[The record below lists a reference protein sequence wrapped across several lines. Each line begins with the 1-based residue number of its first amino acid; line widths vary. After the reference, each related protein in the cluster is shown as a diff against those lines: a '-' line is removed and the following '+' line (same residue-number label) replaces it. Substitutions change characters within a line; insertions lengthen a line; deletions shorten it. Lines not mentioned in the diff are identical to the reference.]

1 MKAYPSE
8 DRKGLSV
15 RPPKPVVVGM
25 EKVSMKGPDASL
37 RVGAKSSA
45 PSESPSGMS
54 SPSER
59 CGPVRQIRQML
70 HGTPAGKAWRH
81 ARRTSRS
88 IIGAIDQSVRRTPE
102 TVGGYAAERI
112 RFLAAR
118 NPEQALWLARRS
130 RRLAPRSRFFAEAEA
145 LLTARCRSWE
155 AAAPNFERAA
165 DLSGLSASALLHP
178 DRLSPPVLL
187 AAPAPDRAL
196 RLGEAAARIV
206 VYTTLVGKGQR
217 LPQRLSNLE
226 GVRFLC
232 FTDQDVT
239 APGWEI
245 VPLPAREGG
254 PVEAAAFCKICPHE
268 ALGSVAPEAE
278 ASLFVAADMLMIGN
292 LETLL
297 TRWLLH
303 EAFVVWRHARCIDW
317 HDLAEQHLIK
327 EPRNDGKVIAQAV
340 AFERVGIPNGRGAC
354 DTRVLWRRH
363 GQPEIVA
370 AMDGW
375 WRAFAEAPGADDLAL
390 YRLLNGPEAPVNAP
404 PSILP
409 AILGSSEDNLFF
421 AAVPSPR
428 DPAARRASRLPSQRR
443 IPIAFLYEPSYAGF
457 AATVLRGEQ
466 LSAMLGRRLSDIYDV
481 IYTSDARDLRDH
493 VVILNKWSLWV
504 RKPAELA
511 ALRARNIAVIA
522 GWDDGQPD
530 AAKVA
535 AVDGQMVLSIRQTV
549 EMSHRFPKVPTFFVS
564 IRPNDRIPAIT
575 PPMDRLRTGYFGE
588 LINTIRPESLACMVE
603 LNGINS
609 TRATTSWI
617 DALHHYNAH
626 WIVRRRHAFDGYK
639 PFLKGFVAARCGS
652 VVIADRND
660 GDVAYYLGDDYPF
673 YVRSLDPAQLELDM
687 VEFTQA
693 FGGPEWRKAQ
703 EIMAQVA
710 ERCADERICSE
721 FRTMIDEII
730 G

>member
-1 MKAYPSE
+1 
-8 DRKGLSV
+8 
-15 RPPKPVVVGM
+15 
-25 EKVSMKGPDASL
+25 
-37 RVGAKSSA
+37 
-45 PSESPSGMS
+45 MS

-59 CGPVRQIRQML
+59 GGPVRQIRQML

-88 IIGAIDQSVRRTPE
+88 IIGALDQSVRRTPK
-102 TVGGYAAERI
+102 TVGGYAAKRI

-130 RRLAPRSRFFAEAEA
+130 SRLAPHSRFFAEAEA

-155 AAAPNFERAA
+155 AAAPNFERAT
-165 DLSGLSASALLHP
+165 DLSGISASALLHP
-178 DRLSPPVLL
+178 DRPSPPVLL

-196 RLGEAAARIV
+196 RLGQAAARIV
-206 VYTTLVGKGQR
+206 VYTTLVGKGQL
-217 LPQRLSNLE
+217 LPQRLANLE
-226 GVRFLC
+226 SVRFLC

-239 APGWEI
+239 TPGWEI
-245 VPLPAREGG
+245 MPLPAREGG
-254 PVEAAAFCKICPHE
+254 PAEAAAFCKICPHE
-268 ALGSVAPEAE
+268 ALYSVAPEAE

-303 EAFVVWRHARCIDW
+303 EDFVAWRHPRCIDW
-317 HDLAEQHLIK
+317 HDLAEQHLIE
-327 EPRNDGKVIAQAV
+327 EPRRNTGRVLAQAID
-340 AFERVGIPNGRGAC
+340 FERVGIPHSRGAC

-363 GQPEIVA
+363 GRPEIVA
-370 AMDGW
+370 AMERW
-375 WRAFAEAPGADDLAL
+375 WRTFAETPGADDLAL
-390 YRLLNGPEAPVNAP
+390 YCLLNGPEAPANASP
-404 PSILP
+404 RILP
-409 AILGSSEDNLFF
+409 AIFGSSEDNLFF

-428 DPAARRASRLPSQRR
+428 EPVVRRVSRLPSQKR
-443 IPIAFLYEPSYAGF
+443 IPIAFVYEPSHAGF

-466 LSAMLGRRLSDIYDV
+466 LSAMLGRQLSDIYDV
-481 IYTSDARDLRDH
+481 IYTSDTRDLQDH
-493 VVILNKWSLWV
+493 VVVLNKWSLWV
-504 RKPAELA
+504 RKPAEIA

-535 AVDGQMVLSIRQTV
+535 VVDAQMVLSIRQTV
-549 EMSHRFPKVPTFFVS
+549 DLSRRFPKVPTFFVS
-564 IRPNDRIPAIT
+564 IRPNDSIPAIA

-588 LINTIRPESLACMVE
+588 LINTIRPESLAHMVE
-603 LNGINS
+603 LNGIDS
-609 TRATTSWI
+609 TSATTSWV
-617 DALHHYNAH
+617 DALHNYNAH

-673 YVRSLDPAQLELDM
+673 YVRGLDAAQLELDM
-687 VEFTQA
+687 VEFAQA

-710 ERCADERICSE
+710 ERCADGQICSE